1 MARRWCNI
9 PETFL
14 CEAPD
19 FDKGQ
24 DCWPLRDSVFIPMCN
39 KRYISKPKNKEFG
52 SVSGKTDSPMSLL
65 SCSRF
70 SGWIPIWSMDAI
82 PRNPSYSASFSPL
95 IFLLHYPFLIS
106 LYLWLN
112 MYFSKDP
119 DSVPRPSNH
128 PGSTGAG
135 PRHIFASFT
144 VPLVSIIFLKRSL
157 SLSHSV
163 LFLYFFAL
171 ITEEGFLIFP
181 CCSLEL
187 FIQMSVSFLF
197 SFSFKFSSFS

>member
-1 MARRWCNI
+1 MFFGYQKERIIKCQQVSLMARRWC
-9 PETFL
+9 TFFMHL

-24 DCWPLRDSVFIPMCN
+24 DCWPRVTVFIPMCN
-39 KRYISKPKNKEFG
+39 KRYISKPKNKEIG
-52 SVSGKTDSPMSLL
+52 SVSRKTDSPMSLR

-112 MYFSKDP
+112 MYFSKDAN
-119 DSVPRPSNH
+119 SVPPPSNH

-135 PRHIFASFT
+135 PRQKWSKHMGRRGDEK
-144 VPLVSIIFLKRSL
+144 PRPWR
-157 SLSHSV
+157 H
-163 LFLYFFAL
+163 
-171 ITEEGFLIFP
+171 
-181 CCSLEL
+181 
-187 FIQMSVSFLF
+187 
-197 SFSFKFSSFS
+197 

>member
-1 MARRWCNI
+1 MSAGLTHGQKMMYLFYI
-9 PETFL
+9 HL

-24 DCWPLRDSVFIPMCN
+24 DCWPPRDSVFIPMCN
-39 KRYISKPKNKEFG
+39 KRYISKPKNKENW

-65 SCSRF
+65 SCSCF

-82 PRNPSYSASFSPL
+82 PRNPNYSASFSPL

-112 MYFSKDP
+112 MYFSKDAYSIP
-119 DSVPRPSNH
+119 PPLNH

-135 PRHIFASFT
+135 PQHGSALFYGKIFNHCFT
-144 VPLVSIIFLKRSL
+144 L
-157 SLSHSV
+157 
-163 LFLYFFAL
+163 
-171 ITEEGFLIFP
+171 
-181 CCSLEL
+181 
-187 FIQMSVSFLF
+187 
-197 SFSFKFSSFS
+197 

>member
-1 MARRWCNI
+1 MPGLRKNTLGRNKFFGYQKERIIKCQQVSLMARRWCNI
-9 PETFL
+9 PKTFFIHL

-24 DCWPLRDSVFIPMCN
+24 DCWPPRDTVFIPMCN
-39 KRYISKPKNKEFG
+39 KRYISKPKNKEMG

-112 MYFSKDP
+112 MYFSKDA
-119 DSVPRPSNH
+119 DSVPTFESPWIH
-128 PGSTGAG
+128 WGWTP
-135 PRHIFASFT
+135 
-144 VPLVSIIFLKRSL
+144 
-157 SLSHSV
+157 
-163 LFLYFFAL
+163 AL
-171 ITEEGFLIFP
+171 ICFP
-181 CCSLEL
+181 WSDNY
-187 FIQMSVSFLF
+187 I
-197 SFSFKFSSFS
+197 

>member
-1 MARRWCNI
+1 MIIKCQQVSLMARRWC
-9 PETFL
+9 TFFIHL

-24 DCWPLRDSVFIPMCN
+24 DCWPPHDSVFIPMCN
-39 KRYISKPKNKEFG
+39 KRYISKPKNKEIG

-82 PRNPSYSASFSPL
+82 PRSPSYSASFSPL

-112 MYFSKDP
+112 MYFSKDT
-119 DSVPRPSNH
+119 DSVPLPSNH
-128 PGSTGAG
+128 PGSTGVG
-135 PRHIFASFT
+135 PRQ
-144 VPLVSIIFLKRSL
+144 VSTNHPSPKIDPRSTKEDY
-157 SLSHSV
+157 HQ
-163 LFLYFFAL
+163 
-171 ITEEGFLIFP
+171 T
-181 CCSLEL
+181 
-187 FIQMSVSFLF
+187 
-197 SFSFKFSSFS
+197 